1 MKNLISYVL
10 FISFLAIV
18 SCSDDKDTV
27 PDPKLK
33 FSILFKGNIGS
44 EDVSFETTGNANVYD
59 GLDDLLG
66 GSICIKDDVVNLYY
80 PARSKGMWGM
90 KLQLQS
96 VDKKLYNIQGDQFQA
111 DSSMVSFEYK
121 DMDSHLSTYLP
132 LKTPLKIN
140 VTRYQ
145 IYEKLI
151 CPTIEGSIKGV
162 LYNKENLQ
170 DSITVKNFTFEI
182 H

>member
-1 MKNLISYVL
+1 MKHLMSYIL
-10 FISFLAIV
+10 FFSLLAIV
-18 SCSDDKDTV
+18 SCSDDKDDI

-44 EDVSFETTGNANVYD
+44 EDVSFETTGNANVNN

-66 GSICIKDDVVNLYY
+66 GKICIKDDIVDLYY
-80 PARSKGMWGM
+80 PARNKGMWGM
-90 KLQLQS
+90 KLQLQP
-96 VDKKLYNIQGDQFQA
+96 VDKKLYIIQGDQFKA
-111 DSSMVSFEYK
+111 DSSMVSFEHK
-121 DMDSHLSTYLP
+121 DMDSHLTTYLP

-140 VTRYQ
+140 VTRFQ

-151 CPTIEGSIKGV
+151 CPTIEGSIEGI
-162 LYNKENLQ
+162 LYNTENFQ
-170 DSITVKNFTFEI
+170 DSITLKNFIFEI